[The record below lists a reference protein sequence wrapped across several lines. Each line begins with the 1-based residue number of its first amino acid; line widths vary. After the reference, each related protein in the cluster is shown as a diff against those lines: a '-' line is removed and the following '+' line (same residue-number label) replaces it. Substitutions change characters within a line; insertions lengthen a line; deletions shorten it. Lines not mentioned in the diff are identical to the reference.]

1 MLLSEIAREQ
11 NVLDLP
17 LGWFPSKQ
25 GMVSIC
31 RMVYIDIFLVRRC
44 GYASN
49 ENQKEN
55 PTKQQEWLES
65 HKVPFE

>member
-25 GMVSIC
+25 GMVSTC
-31 RMVYIDIFLVRRC
+31 RMVYIDIFLVRGVDMRPMRIRRKILQSSKN
-44 GYASN
+44 G
-49 ENQKEN
+49 
-55 PTKQQEWLES
+55 
-65 HKVPFE
+65 